1 MIFSDIVSEVS
12 PQHNITQNMFDVF
25 VSFILHSWFLILV
38 SSDWTSSWRLD
49 SQFIPNYDVFETL
62 VNLVNVPYWLSLSL
76 IGSWW
81 LNQLIHNFWCVLFWW
96 SLRAAIS
103 DGFDMFWL
111 LHLMFRWFLR
121 ILTSHFRPPFMTQS
135 IQSCSFDDFWW
146 LTFLSFLE
154 LLMIF
159 ALVLPPI
166 SENQQFFRNLL
177 RKLVLPLVNPPILA
191 ANHLRNLRRSLH
203 LFRGSLWLRG
213 EVSKL
218 WHPGHVPMVAM
229 SPCSRWMFEVDTP

>member
-25 VSFILHSWFLILV
+25 ASFILHSWFLILV

-49 SQFIPNYDVFETL
+49 SQFIPNYDVFEHL
-62 VNLVNVPYWLSLSL
+62 VNIPYWLSLSL

-111 LHLMFRWFLR
+111 LHRMFRWFLR
-121 ILTSHFRPPFMTQS
+121 INLSFQIIFHDSINSILQFWWFLMTDPQLPG
-135 IQSCSFDDFWW
+135 IADDFRIGSS
-146 LTFLSFLE
+146 T
-154 LLMIF
+154 
-159 ALVLPPI
+159 
-166 SENQQFFRNLL
+166 
-177 RKLVLPLVNPPILA
+177 
-191 ANHLRNLRRSLH
+191 NLRESAI
-203 LFRGSLWLRG
+203 FEESTEEIGSSIG
-213 EVSKL
+213 
-218 WHPGHVPMVAM
+218 
-229 SPCSRWMFEVDTP
+229 